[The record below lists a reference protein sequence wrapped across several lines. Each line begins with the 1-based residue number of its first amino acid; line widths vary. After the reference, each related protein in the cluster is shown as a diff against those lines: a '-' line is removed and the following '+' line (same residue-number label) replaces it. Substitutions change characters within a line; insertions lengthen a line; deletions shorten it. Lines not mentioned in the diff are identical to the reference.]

1 MQTYFAGV
9 EAVGQ
14 LDIAQDSYNNLS
26 EIRDMV
32 KNRYEQGLRS
42 SFDLRMSETYLASS
56 KVQIEM
62 RKVQLSSL
70 NRILNTFQ
78 GRYPSSEFN
87 YVVSIPNIIPPIP
100 QDLPADIINRRPD
113 IRAAIAKLEASDMR
127 VAQSKRN
134 LLPGILI
141 NASGGTSANDIA
153 DILNNDYGI
162 GSSGI
167 SFTTPIFNQGRLR
180 SNVKLNK
187 AIKEDAIQLLKLK
200 LLKAFTEIEQLLYL
214 DNSYT
219 IQLDALKIA
228 EKQSLD
234 TYNLS
239 KERYDKGLI
248 SLELVFNSQ
257 RQYNDSRSQFLVLK
271 RQKLNNYLSL
281 ILALGG
287 DIVQIDK
294 NKKNNIEK

>member
-1 MQTYFAGV
+1 
-9 EAVGQ
+9 
-14 LDIAQDSYNNLS
+14 
-26 EIRDMV
+26 
-32 KNRYEQGLRS
+32 
-42 SFDLRMSETYLASS
+42 
-56 KVQIEM
+56 
-62 RKVQLSSL
+62 
-70 NRILNTFQ
+70 
-78 GRYPSSEFN
+78 
-87 YVVSIPNIIPPIP
+87 
-100 QDLPADIINRRPD
+100 
-113 IRAAIAKLEASDMR
+113 
-127 VAQSKRN
+127 
-134 LLPGILI
+134 
-141 NASGGTSANDIA
+141 
-153 DILNNDYGI
+153 
-162 GSSGI
+162 
-167 SFTTPIFNQGRLR
+167 
-180 SNVKLNK
+180 
-187 AIKEDAIQLLKLK
+187 

-228 EKQSLD
+228 EQQSLD

>member
-1 MQTYFAGV
+1 
-9 EAVGQ
+9 
-14 LDIAQDSYNNLS
+14 
-26 EIRDMV
+26 
-32 KNRYEQGLRS
+32 
-42 SFDLRMSETYLASS
+42 
-56 KVQIEM
+56 
-62 RKVQLSSL
+62 
-70 NRILNTFQ
+70 
-78 GRYPSSEFN
+78 
-87 YVVSIPNIIPPIP
+87 
-100 QDLPADIINRRPD
+100 
-113 IRAAIAKLEASDMR
+113 MR

-162 GSSGI
+162 GSLGI

-228 EKQSLD
+228 EQQSLD

>member
-1 MQTYFAGV
+1 MV
-9 EAVGQ
+9 P
-14 LDIAQDSYNNLS
+14 
-26 EIRDMV
+26 EI
-32 KNRYEQGLRS
+32 
-42 SFDLRMSETYLASS
+42 
-56 KVQIEM
+56 
-62 RKVQLSSL
+62 
-70 NRILNTFQ
+70 
-78 GRYPSSEFN
+78 
-87 YVVSIPNIIPPIP
+87 
-100 QDLPADIINRRPD
+100 LPADIIKRRPD
-113 IRAAIAKLEASDMR
+113 IRSALSKIEASDMR
-127 VAQSKRN
+127 LAQSKRN
-134 LLPGILI
+134 LFPGIYLNGI
-141 NASGGTSANDIA
+141 LGTSANEIE
-153 DILNNDYGI
+153 DILNSNNGI
-162 GSSGI
+162 WNAGLSV
-167 SFTTPIFNQGRLR
+167 TTPIFNQGKLR

-248 SLELVFNSQ
+248 SLELVLNSQ
-257 RQYNDSRSQFLVLK
+257 RQHNDSRSQFLVLK
-271 RQKLNNYLSL
+271 RQKLNNNLSL